1 MHILHVNNAAAVA
14 KLNKHIDN
22 GSDVFML
29 IYMEG
34 CGPCNATRPE
44 WAALEKTLGY
54 QYSKNHKLV
63 VADINKDVVHLI
75 HKIPQPN
82 SFPTIIYISQN
93 GNKIEKFEE
102 SSINDKSRNTDC
114 FMNWIEG
121 NVSKMELINSN
132 SNISNKKTRTKTN
145 TNKKHKGTRK
155 HHKNKSS
162 TKHNRSKAIYRKK
175 RM

>member
-1 MHILHVNNAAAVA
+1 MYILHVNNAAAVA

-22 GSDVFML
+22 GSHVFML

-44 WAALEKTLGY
+44 WAALEKTLGF

-63 VADINKDVVHLI
+63 VADINKDVAHLI

-82 SFPTIIYISQN
+82 SFPTMIYVSQN
-93 GNKIEKFEE
+93 GNNIEKFEE

-121 NVSKMELINSN
+121 HVSKMELISSN
-132 SNISNKKTRTKTN
+132 SHISYKKARTN
-145 TNKKHKGTRK
+145 THKKHKGTRK

-162 TKHNRSKAIYRKK
+162 KKQNKSKALYRRRK
-175 RM
+175 M

>member
-1 MHILHVNNAAAVA
+1 MYILHVNNAAAVA

-22 GSDVFML
+22 GSHVFML

-44 WAALEKTLGY
+44 WAALEKTLGF

-63 VADINKDVVHLI
+63 VADINKDVAHLI

-82 SFPTIIYISQN
+82 SFPTMIYVSQN
-93 GNKIEKFEE
+93 GNNIEKFEE

-121 NVSKMELINSN
+121 HVSKMELISSN
-132 SNISNKKTRTKTN
+132 SHISYKKARTN
-145 TNKKHKGTRK
+145 THKKHKGTRK

-162 TKHNRSKAIYRKK
+162 TKHNKSKALYRRRK
-175 RM
+175 M

>member
-1 MHILHVNNAAAVA
+1 MYILHVNNAAAVA

-22 GSDVFML
+22 GSHVFML

-44 WAALEKTLGY
+44 WAALAKTLGY

-82 SFPTIIYISQN
+82 SFPTMIYVSQN

-121 NVSKMELINSN
+121 NVSKMELIDSN
-132 SNISNKKTRTKTN
+132 SRMPNKKTKTN
-145 TNKKHKGTRK
+145 INKTSKKH
-155 HHKNKSS
+155 NQ
-162 TKHNRSKAIYRKK
+162 SKTLYRKR

>member
-1 MHILHVNNAAAVA
+1 MYILHVNNAASVA

-22 GSDVFML
+22 GSHVFML
-29 IYMEG
+29 IYMDG

-44 WAALEKTLGY
+44 WAGLENTLGH
-54 QYSKNHKLV
+54 QYAKKHDLV
-63 VADINKDVVHLI
+63 VADINKNVAHLI

-82 SFPTIIYISQN
+82 SFPTIIYVSKN

-114 FMNWIEG
+114 FMNWIESH
-121 NVSKMELINSN
+121 VSKIELVDSDSRMPNR
-132 SNISNKKTRTKTN
+132 KARTKTS
-145 TNKKHKGTRK
+145 TNKKHKGTKK
-155 HHKNKSS
+155 HYKNKSS
-162 TKHNRSKAIYRKK
+162 KKHNQSKANYRRR

>member
-1 MHILHVNNAAAVA
+1 MYILHVNNAAAVA

-22 GSDVFML
+22 GSHVFML

-82 SFPTIIYISQN
+82 SFPTMIYVSQN

-114 FMNWIEG
+114 FMNWIESH
-121 NVSKMELINSN
+121 VSKIELIDSDSN
-132 SNISNKKTRTKTN
+132 SHILHKKTRTKPN
-145 TNKKHKGTRK
+145 NRHKGTRK
-155 HHKNKSS
+155 HYKNKSS
-162 TKHNRSKAIYRKK
+162 KKHNKSKTLYRKR

>member
-1 MHILHVNNAAAVA
+1 MYILHVNNAAAVA

-22 GSDVFML
+22 GSHVFML

-44 WAALEKTLGY
+44 WAALEKTLGF

-63 VADINKDVVHLI
+63 VADINKDVAHLI

-82 SFPTIIYISQN
+82 SFPTMIYVSQN
-93 GNKIEKFEE
+93 GNNIEKFEE

-121 NVSKMELINSN
+121 HVSKMELISSN
-132 SNISNKKTRTKTN
+132 SRMPNKKTKTN

-162 TKHNRSKAIYRKK
+162 KKQNKSKALYRRRK
-175 RM
+175 M

>member
-1 MHILHVNNAAAVA
+1 MYILHVNNAAAVA

-44 WAALEKTLGY
+44 WAALEKTLGF

-63 VADINKDVVHLI
+63 VADINKDVAHLI

-82 SFPTIIYISQN
+82 SFPTMIYVSQN
-93 GNKIEKFEE
+93 GNNIEKFEE

-121 NVSKMELINSN
+121 HVSKMELIS
-132 SNISNKKTRTKTN
+132 SDSRMPNKKTKTN

-162 TKHNRSKAIYRKK
+162 KKHNQSKTLYRKR